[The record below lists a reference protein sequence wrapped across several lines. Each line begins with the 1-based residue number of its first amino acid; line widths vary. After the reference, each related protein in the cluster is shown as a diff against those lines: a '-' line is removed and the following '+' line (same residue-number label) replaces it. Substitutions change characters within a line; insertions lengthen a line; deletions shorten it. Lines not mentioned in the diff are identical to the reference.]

1 MEQFLDSDTE
11 TSDVETIEITETSES
26 DVETIE
32 NTDSY
37 LKISVR
43 VEHGKI
49 QKPRSR
55 NWKNFGRNKWKG
67 RNNKRIVETGVNS
80 EGNYY
85 TVFSDG
91 SYRYDNH
98 DGYHY
103 KNSNG
108 NSTFFYHFKML
119 KNRIQAAHSL
129 EKATVKFT
137 RLQMAKDGPR
147 STIEQRLFQ
156 CW

>member
-1 MEQFLDSDTE
+1 MDSDSDMEQFPDSDA
-11 TSDVETIEITETSES
+11 ETSES

-37 LKISVR
+37 VRVSVR
-43 VEHGKI
+43 VKHGKI
-49 QKPRSR
+49 QKRTR
-55 NWKNFGRNKWKG
+55 NWKSFRRNKWKG
-67 RNNKRIVETGVNS
+67 QDNKRIVETGVNS

-91 SYRYDNH
+91 SYRYDNS

-108 NSTFFYHFKML
+108 KSVLFIISKCL
-119 KNRIQAAHSL
+119 KIGFRQHIHS
-129 EKATVKFT
+129 K
-137 RLQMAKDGPR
+137 RHP
-147 STIEQRLFQ
+147 
-156 CW
+156 